1 MRWVLGFDGG
11 GTKTEC
17 VLMDE
22 EKSIVAISRSAG
34 SNPVRV
40 GIEQAVEAI
49 KQAAESAILESRV
62 DRSSIAALCAGIAGT
77 GKAEIAESM
86 RAGLAKLFPEA
97 ALKICTDLD
106 IALAAVGHGPAMV
119 LNAGTGSIAVGRDSN
134 GRTSRAGGLG
144 VHTGD
149 EGSAADIG
157 KKAALAA
164 KLHHQQTGEDTPLG
178 KQLLRQLGHASWK
191 EFREDNLDVFPRL
204 FPVVA
209 NAADAGDATARKL
222 LSDAAD
228 DLALLVKQVADELSL
243 RELPFH
249 LAKMGGMIG
258 RCAFFDRELDSRIR
272 AAAPEALIGLLPVS
286 PAHAAALLALQLISE
301 QGTSRT
307 SHG

>member
-22 EKSIVAISRSAG
+22 EKSVVALGRSAG

-40 GIEQAVEAI
+40 GTEQAVDSI
-49 KQAAESAILESRV
+49 KQAAESAILESRI

-77 GKAEIAESM
+77 GQAEMAESM

-106 IALAAVGHGPAMV
+106 IALAAVGEGPAMV
-119 LNAGTGSIAVGRDSN
+119 LNAGTGSIAMGRDAK
-134 GRTSRAGGLG
+134 GRQSRAGGLG
-144 VHTGD
+144 VHSGD
-149 EGSAADIG
+149 EGSAADVG

-164 KLHHQQTGEDTPLG
+164 KLHYQQTSEETPLG

-191 EFREDNLDVFPRL
+191 EFRENNFDVFPRL

-209 NAADAGDATARKL
+209 NAADAGDAAARKL
-222 LSDAAD
+222 LSGAAD
-228 DLALLVKQVADELSL
+228 DLASLVKQVVNDLSL
-243 RELPFH
+243 CDQPFR

-258 RCAFFDRELDSRIR
+258 RCAFFDRELDLRIR
-272 AAAPEALIGLLPVS
+272 AAAPNAEIGLLPVS
-286 PAHAAALLALQLISE
+286 PAHAAALLALQLIFE
-301 QGTSRT
+301 PGTAKN